1 MTPLRSSSHVRR
13 RALLLVGVGVLLVCA
28 GCSGIAED
36 DPDIPSG
43 AEVAD
48 EYADIGVY
56 NATLVFRSANDTV
69 RSTVNRTVRP
79 ATGERYEVTVMNG
92 NRRITVS
99 NETTFWT
106 YTPAEGEVMVTAI
119 EQSGDG
125 RNQSQRLRQL
135 FESVSSE
142 QTSNSVV
149 LPLFQAF
156 SPHSGP
162 SGESSTLAGFWTEPV
177 NVSYEGVERV
187 SGRDA
192 FVFHMESSGDGN
204 AQIEQ
209 TLFVDTEHYVVLRG
223 EWQGTVELSGQTE
236 QINRSMRVTDIEFDP
251 AVDDDIFEFD
261 PPDNATVS
269 RPRRSIDTFESYDAL
284 VSGTEKPVP
293 SPQIPTEFEFDS
305 GSDTTSAVSLHYT
318 NGTATIFLTRRTT
331 GGLREDA
338 ERVTRNGRTYHYIS
352 QYQTDTVQWK
362 CNGAIYS
369 LGGPLDRETLLQIGD
384 SVECLPTEG

>member
-1 MTPLRSSSHVRR
+1 
-13 RALLLVGVGVLLVCA
+13 LLVGVGVLLVCA

-79 ATGERYEVTVMNG
+79 ATGERYEVTVMDG

-162 SGESSTLAGFWTEPV
+162 SGDSSTLAGFWTEPV

-223 EWQGTVELSGQTE
+223 RWQGSVEVNGRTE
-236 QINRSMRVTDIEFDP
+236 QINQSMTVRDIEFDP
-251 AVDDDIFEFD
+251 EVDDDIFEFD
-261 PPDNATVS
+261 PPENATVS
-269 RPRRSIDTFESYDAL
+269 RPRQSIDTFESYDAL
-284 VSGTEKPVP
+284 VSGSDKPVP
-293 SPQIPTEFEFDS
+293 SPQIPAEFEFDS
-305 GSDTTSAVSLHYT
+305 GRDTTSAVSLRYT

-338 ERVTRNGRTYHYIS
+338 EQITRNGRTYHYIDT
-352 QYQTDTVQWK
+352 YQSDTVQWK
-362 CNGAIYS
+362 CDGAIYS

-384 SVECLPTEG
+384 SVECLPAER